1 MSLNEQT
8 ELMQREKAKKMLL
21 WFSMISLAMS
31 FAGLT
36 SAYVVSKERA
46 DWLENLVLPSA
57 FGWSLIAILLS
68 SVTFEWAKRALKQPQ
83 QAYGQATLLLWITWF
98 LGLGF
103 MVLQYTGFSQIYND
117 FGYAFTGP
125 TSSIAYTF
133 IFLIVVL
140 HLFHVL
146 AALIALSVVIYN
158 HYKQRYVLGKTLG
171 VELAALFW
179 HFVDGLWLYLFL
191 FFYFVR

>member
-1 MSLNEQT
+1 MSMSEENELIQ
-8 ELMQREKAKKMLL
+8 QRKAKKMLL
-21 WFSMISLAMS
+21 WFGMISLAMS

-46 DWLENLVLPSA
+46 DWLEDLVLPTA
-57 FGWSLIAILLS
+57 FNWSLLVIVLS
-68 SVTFEWAKRALKQPQ
+68 SITLEWAKRTLKN
-83 QAYGQATLLLWITWF
+83 GQRTNVMTLLVITWC
-98 LGLGF
+98 LGAVFVG
-103 MVLQYTGFSQIYND
+103 LQYLGFSQIYND

-133 IFLIVVL
+133 IFLIVML
-140 HLFHVL
+140 HLAHIV
-146 AALIALSVVIYN
+146 AAMIALSLVIYN
-158 HYKQRYVLGKTLG
+158 HYKQRYDFGKSLG

-179 HFVDGLWLYLFL
+179 HFVDGLWLYLFF

>member
-1 MSLNEQT
+1 MSLTEQT
-8 ELMQREKAKKMLL
+8 EFVQREKAKKMLL

-57 FGWSLIAILLS
+57 FGWSLVVILLS
-68 SVTFEWAKRALKQPQ
+68 SLTFEWAKRALKRQENQ
-83 QAYGQATLLLWITWF
+83 QGTLLLWITWI

-103 MVLQYTGFSQIYND
+103 MALQYMGFSQIYND

-140 HLFHVL
+140 HLCHVL

-158 HYKQRYVLGKTLG
+158 HYKQRYILGKTLG

>member
-1 MSLNEQT
+1 MSLTEQT
-8 ELMQREKAKKMLL
+8 EFVQREKAKKMLL

-57 FGWSLIAILLS
+57 FGWSLVVILLS
-68 SVTFEWAKRALKQPQ
+68 SLTFEWAKRALKRQENQ
-83 QAYGQATLLLWITWF
+83 HGTLLLWITWI

-103 MVLQYTGFSQIYND
+103 MALQYMGFSQIYND

-140 HLFHVL
+140 HLCHVL

-158 HYKQRYVLGKTLG
+158 HYKQRYILGKTLG

>member
-1 MSLNEQT
+1 MSLSEQT
-8 ELMQREKAKKMLL
+8 ELMQKRKAKKMLL

-57 FGWSLIAILLS
+57 CGWSLIAILCS
-68 SVTFEWAKRALKQPQ
+68 SFTFEWAKRAIKKETHQKG
-83 QAYGQATLLLWITWF
+83 AALLWSTWL
-98 LGLGF
+98 LGVAF
-103 MVLQYTGFSQIYND
+103 MVLQYLGFSQIYND
-117 FGYAFTGP
+117 LGYAFTGP

-133 IFLIVVL
+133 IFLIAVL

>member
-1 MSLNEQT
+1 MSLSEQT
-8 ELMQREKAKKMLL
+8 EFNQRNKAKKMLL

-57 FGWSLIAILLS
+57 FGWSLVVILLS
-68 SVTFEWAKRALKQPQ
+68 SLTFEWAKRALKKQENQ
-83 QAYGQATLLLWITWF
+83 QGTLLLWITWI

-103 MVLQYTGFSQIYND
+103 MALQYMGFSQIYND

-140 HLFHVL
+140 HLCHVL

-158 HYKQRYVLGKTLG
+158 HYKQRYILGKTLG

>member
-1 MSLNEQT
+1 MSMSEENELIQ
-8 ELMQREKAKKMLL
+8 QRKAKKMLL
-21 WFSMISLAMS
+21 WFGMISLAMS

-46 DWLENLVLPSA
+46 DWLEDLVLPTA
-57 FGWSLIAILLS
+57 FNWSLLVIVLS
-68 SVTFEWAKRALKQPQ
+68 SITLEWAKRTLKN
-83 QAYGQATLLLWITWF
+83 GQRTNVMTLLFITWC
-98 LGLGF
+98 LGAVFVG
-103 MVLQYTGFSQIYND
+103 LQYLGFSQIYND

-133 IFLIVVL
+133 IFLIVML
-140 HLFHVL
+140 HLAHIV
-146 AALIALSVVIYN
+146 AAMIALSLVIYN
-158 HYKQRYVLGKTLG
+158 HYKQRYNFGKSLG

-179 HFVDGLWLYLFL
+179 HFVDGLWLYLFF

>member
-1 MSLNEQT
+1 MSLSEQT
-8 ELMQREKAKKMLL
+8 EFVQRKKAKKMLL

-57 FGWSLIAILLS
+57 FGWSLVAILLS
-68 SVTFEWAKRALKQPQ
+68 SVTFEWAKRALKNEQ
-83 QAYGQATLLLWITWF
+83 QSQGTVLLWVTWI
-98 LGLGF
+98 LGIGF
-103 MVLQYTGFSQIYND
+103 MMLQYLGFSQIYNG

-140 HLFHVL
+140 HLFHVI

-158 HYKQRYVLGKTLG
+158 HYKQRYTLGNTLG

>member
-1 MSLNEQT
+1 MSLSEQK
-8 ELMQREKAKKMLL
+8 ELMQRNKAKKMLL

-46 DWLENLVLPSA
+46 DWLEDLSLPSA
-57 FGWSLIAILLS
+57 FGWSLVAILLS
-68 SVTFEWAKRALKQPQ
+68 SATMEWAKQSFRLEQYQK
-83 QAYGQATLLLWITWF
+83 ATILLWGTWG
-98 LGLGF
+98 LGVGF
-103 MVLQYTGFSQIYND
+103 MVLQYLGFSQIYND

-140 HLFHVL
+140 HLCHVL
-146 AALIALSVVIYN
+146 AALISLSVVIYN
-158 HYKQRYVLGKTLG
+158 HYKQRYTLGKTLG

>member
-1 MSLNEQT
+1 MSLSEQT
-8 ELMQREKAKKMLL
+8 EFNQRNKAKKMLL

-57 FGWSLIAILLS
+57 FGWSLVVILLS
-68 SVTFEWAKRALKQPQ
+68 SLTIEWAKRALKKQENQ
-83 QAYGQATLLLWITWF
+83 QGTLLLWITWI

-103 MVLQYTGFSQIYND
+103 MALQYMGFSQIYND

-140 HLFHVL
+140 HLCHVL

-158 HYKQRYVLGKTLG
+158 HYKQRYILGKTLG

>member
-83 QAYGQATLLLWITWF
+83 QAHGQATLLLWVTWF

>member
-1 MSLNEQT
+1 MSLSEQT
-8 ELMQREKAKKMLL
+8 EFVQRKKAKKMLL

-57 FGWSLIAILLS
+57 FGWSLVAILLS
-68 SVTFEWAKRALKQPQ
+68 SVTFEWAKRALKNEQ
-83 QAYGQATLLLWITWF
+83 QSQGTVLLWVTWI
-98 LGLGF
+98 LGVGF
-103 MVLQYTGFSQIYND
+103 MMLQYLGFSQIYNG

-158 HYKQRYVLGKTLG
+158 HYKQRYTLGNTLG

>member
-1 MSLNEQT
+1 MSLTEQT
-8 ELMQREKAKKMLL
+8 EFMQREKAKKMLL

-57 FGWSLIAILLS
+57 FGWSLVVILFS
-68 SVTFEWAKRALKQPQ
+68 SLTFEWAKRVIQKEQHQ
-83 QAYGQATLLLWITWF
+83 MGGLLLWSTWV
-98 LGLGF
+98 LGVAF
-103 MVLQYTGFSQIYND
+103 MILQYLGFSQIYND
-117 FGYAFTGP
+117 FGFAFTGP

-158 HYKQRYVLGKTLG
+158 HYKQRYVFGKTLG

>member
-1 MSLNEQT
+1 MSLSEQT
-8 ELMQREKAKKMLL
+8 EFVQRKKAKKMLL

-57 FGWSLIAILLS
+57 FGWSLVAILLS
-68 SVTFEWAKRALKQPQ
+68 SVTFEWAKRALKNEQ
-83 QAYGQATLLLWITWF
+83 QSQGTVLLWVTWI
-98 LGLGF
+98 LGIGF
-103 MVLQYTGFSQIYND
+103 MMLQYLGFSQIYNG

-158 HYKQRYVLGKTLG
+158 HYKQRYTLGNTLG

-179 HFVDGLWLYLFL
+179 HFVDGLWLYLFF

>member
-1 MSLNEQT
+1 MSLSEENELIQ
-8 ELMQREKAKKMLL
+8 QRKAKKMLL
-21 WFSMISLAMS
+21 WFGMISLAMS

-46 DWLENLVLPSA
+46 DWLEDLVLPTA
-57 FGWSLIAILLS
+57 FNWSLLVIVLS
-68 SVTFEWAKRALKQPQ
+68 SITLEWAKRTLKN
-83 QAYGQATLLLWITWF
+83 GQRTNVMTLLFITWC
-98 LGLGF
+98 LGAVFVG
-103 MVLQYTGFSQIYND
+103 LQYLGFSQIYND

-133 IFLIVVL
+133 IFLIVML
-140 HLFHVL
+140 HLAHIV
-146 AALIALSVVIYN
+146 AAMIALSLVIYN
-158 HYKQRYVLGKTLG
+158 HYKQRYNFGKSLG

-179 HFVDGLWLYLFL
+179 HFVDGLWLYLFF

>member
-1 MSLNEQT
+1 MSLSEQT
-8 ELMQREKAKKMLL
+8 GFNQRNKAKKMLL

-57 FGWSLIAILLS
+57 FGWSLVVILLS
-68 SVTFEWAKRALKQPQ
+68 SLTFEWAKRALKKQENQ
-83 QAYGQATLLLWITWF
+83 QGTLLLWITWI

-103 MVLQYTGFSQIYND
+103 MALQYMGFSQIYND

-140 HLFHVL
+140 HLCHVL

-158 HYKQRYVLGKTLG
+158 HYKQRNILGKTLG

>member
-1 MSLNEQT
+1 MSLSEQT
-8 ELMQREKAKKMLL
+8 EFVQRKKAKKMLL

-57 FGWSLIAILLS
+57 FGWSLVAILLS
-68 SVTFEWAKRALKQPQ
+68 SVTFEWAKRALKNEQ
-83 QAYGQATLLLWITWF
+83 QSQGTVLLWVTWI
-98 LGLGF
+98 LGVGF
-103 MVLQYTGFSQIYND
+103 MMLQYLGFSQIYNG

-158 HYKQRYVLGKTLG
+158 HYKQRYTLGNTLG

-179 HFVDGLWLYLFL
+179 HFVDGLWLYLFF

>member
-1 MSLNEQT
+1 MSLSQQSEFD
-8 ELMQREKAKKMLL
+8 QRNKAKKMLL

-57 FGWSLIAILLS
+57 FGWSLVVILLS
-68 SVTFEWAKRALKQPQ
+68 SLTFEWAKRALKKQENQ
-83 QAYGQATLLLWITWF
+83 QGTLLLWITWF

-103 MVLQYTGFSQIYND
+103 MALQYMGFSQIYND

-140 HLFHVL
+140 HLCHVL

-158 HYKQRYVLGKTLG
+158 HYKQRYILGKTLG

>member
-1 MSLNEQT
+1 
-8 ELMQREKAKKMLL
+8 
-21 WFSMISLAMS
+21 
-31 FAGLT
+31 
-36 SAYVVSKERA
+36 
-46 DWLENLVLPSA
+46 
-57 FGWSLIAILLS
+57 LLS
-68 SVTFEWAKRALKQPQ
+68 SVAFEWAKRSVRREEHQKAMM
-83 QAYGQATLLLWITWF
+83 LLWLTWI
-98 LGLGF
+98 LGVGF
-103 MVLQYTGFSQIYND
+103 MLLQYLGFSQIYND

-146 AALIALSVVIYN
+146 AALISLSVVIYN
-158 HYKQRYVLGKTLG
+158 HYKQRYTLGKTLG

>member
-1 MSLNEQT
+1 MSLTEQT
-8 ELMQREKAKKMLL
+8 EFVQREKAKKMLL

-57 FGWSLIAILLS
+57 FGWSLVVILLS
-68 SVTFEWAKRALKQPQ
+68 SLTFEWAKRALKRQENQ
-83 QAYGQATLLLWITWF
+83 EGTLLLWITWI

-103 MVLQYTGFSQIYND
+103 MALQYMGFSQIYND

-140 HLFHVL
+140 HLCHVF
-146 AALIALSVVIYN
+146 AALIVLSVVIYN
-158 HYKQRYVLGKTLG
+158 HYKQRYILGKTLG

>member
-1 MSLNEQT
+1 MSMSEQT
-8 ELMQREKAKKMLL
+8 ELTQQRKAKKMLL

-36 SAYVVSKERA
+36 SAYVVSKERE
-46 DWLENLVLPSA
+46 DWLQDLALPSA
-57 FGWSLIAILLS
+57 FGWSLVVILLS
-68 SVTFEWAKRALKQPQ
+68 SVTFEWAKRSVRLEQHQK
-83 QAYGQATLLLWITWF
+83 ATFLLWGTWF
-98 LGLGF
+98 LGVGF
-103 MVLQYTGFSQIYND
+103 MLLQYLGFSQIYND

-140 HLFHVL
+140 HLCHVL
-146 AALIALSVVIYN
+146 AALISLSVVIYN
-158 HYKQRYVLGKTLG
+158 HYKQRYTLGKTLG
-171 VELAALFW
+171 VELAVLFW

>member
-1 MSLNEQT
+1 MSLSEQT
-8 ELMQREKAKKMLL
+8 EFNQRNKAKKMLL

-57 FGWSLIAILLS
+57 FGWSLAVILLS
-68 SVTFEWAKRALKQPQ
+68 SLTFEWAKRALKKQENQ
-83 QAYGQATLLLWITWF
+83 QGTLLLWITWI

-103 MVLQYTGFSQIYND
+103 MALQYMGFSQIYND

-140 HLFHVL
+140 HLCHVL

-158 HYKQRYVLGKTLG
+158 HYKERYILGKTLG

>member
-1 MSLNEQT
+1 MSLSEQT
-8 ELMQREKAKKMLL
+8 EFVQRKKAKKMLL

-57 FGWSLIAILLS
+57 FGWSLVAILLS
-68 SVTFEWAKRALKQPQ
+68 SVTFEWAKRALKNEQ
-83 QAYGQATLLLWITWF
+83 QSQGTGLLWVTWI
-98 LGLGF
+98 LGVGF
-103 MVLQYTGFSQIYND
+103 MILQYLGFSQIYNG

-158 HYKQRYVLGKTLG
+158 HYKQRYTLGNTLG

-179 HFVDGLWLYLFL
+179 HFVDGLWLYLFF

>member
-1 MSLNEQT
+1 MSLSEQT
-8 ELMQREKAKKMLL
+8 EFNQRNKAKKMLL

-57 FGWSLIAILLS
+57 FGWSLVVILLS
-68 SVTFEWAKRALKQPQ
+68 SLTIEWAKRALKKQENQ
-83 QAYGQATLLLWITWF
+83 QGTLLLWITWI

-103 MVLQYTGFSQIYND
+103 MALQYMGFSQIYND

-140 HLFHVL
+140 HLCHVL

-158 HYKQRYVLGKTLG
+158 HYKQRYILRNTLG

>member
-1 MSLNEQT
+1 MSLSEQT
-8 ELMQREKAKKMLL
+8 EFVQRKKAKKMLL

-57 FGWSLIAILLS
+57 FGWSLVAILLS
-68 SVTFEWAKRALKQPQ
+68 SVTFEWAKRALKNEQ
-83 QAYGQATLLLWITWF
+83 QSQGTVLLWVTWI
-98 LGLGF
+98 LGIGF
-103 MVLQYTGFSQIYND
+103 MMLQYLGFSQIYNG

-140 HLFHVL
+140 HLFHVI

-158 HYKQRYVLGKTLG
+158 HYKQRYTLGNTLG

-179 HFVDGLWLYLFL
+179 HFVDGLWLYLFF

>member
-1 MSLNEQT
+1 MSLSQQSEFD
-8 ELMQREKAKKMLL
+8 QRNKAKKMLL

-57 FGWSLIAILLS
+57 FGWSLVVILLS
-68 SVTFEWAKRALKQPQ
+68 SLTIEWAKRALKKQENQ
-83 QAYGQATLLLWITWF
+83 QGTLLLWITWI

-103 MVLQYTGFSQIYND
+103 MALQYMGFSQIYND

-140 HLFHVL
+140 HLCHVL

-158 HYKQRYVLGKTLG
+158 HYKQRYIFGKTLG

>member
-1 MSLNEQT
+1 MSLSEQT
-8 ELMQREKAKKMLL
+8 EFVQRKKAKKMLL

-57 FGWSLIAILLS
+57 FGWSLVAILLS
-68 SVTFEWAKRALKQPQ
+68 SVTFEWAKRALKNEQ
-83 QAYGQATLLLWITWF
+83 QSQGTVLLWVTWI
-98 LGLGF
+98 LGIGF
-103 MVLQYTGFSQIYND
+103 MMLQYLGFSQIYNG

-125 TSSIAYTF
+125 TSSITYTF

-158 HYKQRYVLGKTLG
+158 HYKQRYTLGNTLG

-179 HFVDGLWLYLFL
+179 HFVDGLWLYLFF

>member
-8 ELMQREKAKKMLL
+8 ELAQRKKAKKMLL

-68 SVTFEWAKRALKQPQ
+68 SLTFEWAKRVLSKEQ
-83 QAYGQATLLLWITWF
+83 QSQATVLLWATWILGIGFIT
-98 LGLGF
+98 
-103 MVLQYTGFSQIYND
+103 LQYSGFSEIYND

-140 HLFHVL
+140 HVFHVL

-158 HYKQRYVLGKTLG
+158 HYKQRYILGKTLG

>member
-1 MSLNEQT
+1 MSLSEQT
-8 ELMQREKAKKMLL
+8 EFVQRKKAKKMLL

-57 FGWSLIAILLS
+57 FGWSLVAILLS
-68 SVTFEWAKRALKQPQ
+68 SVTFEWAKRALKNEQ
-83 QAYGQATLLLWITWF
+83 QSQGTVLLWVTWI
-98 LGLGF
+98 LGIGF
-103 MVLQYTGFSQIYND
+103 MILQYLGFSQIYNG

-158 HYKQRYVLGKTLG
+158 HYKQRYTLGNTLG

-179 HFVDGLWLYLFL
+179 HFVDGLWLYLFF

>member
-1 MSLNEQT
+1 MSLSEQT
-8 ELMQREKAKKMLL
+8 ELAQRRKAKKMLL

-57 FGWSLIAILLS
+57 FGWSLVAILLS
-68 SVTFEWAKRALKQPQ
+68 SVTFEWAK
-83 QAYGQATLLLWITWF
+83 QAIRQEQNQKGMLILWATWI
-98 LGLGF
+98 LGILFIG
-103 MVLQYTGFSQIYND
+103 LQYTGFSQIYND

>member
-1 MSLNEQT
+1 MSLTEQT
-8 ELMQREKAKKMLL
+8 EFVQREKAKKMLL

-57 FGWSLIAILLS
+57 FGWSLVVILLS
-68 SVTFEWAKRALKQPQ
+68 SLTFEWAKRALKKQENQ
-83 QAYGQATLLLWITWF
+83 QGTLLLWITWI

-103 MVLQYTGFSQIYND
+103 MALQYRGFNQIYND

-140 HLFHVL
+140 HLCHVL

-158 HYKQRYVLGKTLG
+158 HYKQRYILGKTLG

>member
-1 MSLNEQT
+1 MSLSEQT
-8 ELMQREKAKKMLL
+8 EFNQRNKAKKMLL
-21 WFSMISLAMS
+21 WFLMISLAMS

-57 FGWSLIAILLS
+57 FGWSLVVILLS
-68 SVTFEWAKRALKQPQ
+68 SLTIEWAKRALKKQENQ
-83 QAYGQATLLLWITWF
+83 QGTLLLWITWI

-103 MVLQYTGFSQIYND
+103 MALQYMGFSQIYND

-140 HLFHVL
+140 HLCHVL

-158 HYKQRYVLGKTLG
+158 HYKQRYILGKTLG

>member
-1 MSLNEQT
+1 MSLSEQT
-8 ELMQREKAKKMLL
+8 ELAQRRKAKKMLL

-57 FGWSLIAILLS
+57 FGWSLVAILLS
-68 SVTFEWAKRALKQPQ
+68 SVTFEWAKQALRQEQNQK
-83 QAYGQATLLLWITWF
+83 GMLLLWATWI
-98 LGLGF
+98 LGIIFIG
-103 MVLQYTGFSQIYND
+103 LQYTGFSQIYND